1 VIVVEGDSVP
11 NGQDVQLEERWSNL
25 LSKSRN
31 TEVLNISRKASTA
44 GDVLL
49 RLGEAKSREPR
60 WYVVQIGQGSMYQ
73 QENRSILEP
82 VYGFRSSLTNVVEE
96 ALEFGMKVCLM
107 TPPIV
112 RDPRLKVEI
121 PKYLSVIRRL
131 SAIYRT
137 ALLDTHALMAEE
149 ALYAK
154 PEEIKEWFISEPT
167 WSHYSTKGHQKVA
180 GYFDRPENNF
190 IGR

>member
-1 VIVVEGDSVP
+1 MIVVDGDSVP
-11 NGQDVQLEERWSNL
+11 NGQGVQLEERWSYL
-25 LSKSRN
+25 LGKSRN

-60 WYVVQIGQGSMYQ
+60 WYIVQIGQGSMYQ

-96 ALEFGMKVCLM
+96 ALEFGMMVCLM

-121 PKYLSVIRRL
+121 PKYLSVIRRTA
-131 SAIYRT
+131 AIYKS
-137 ALLDTHALMAEE
+137 ALLDAHALMAEE

-154 PEEIKEWFISEPT
+154 PEEVKAWFVSEPT
-167 WSHYSTKGHQKVA
+167 WSHYSVQGHQKIA
-180 GYFDRPENNF
+180 DYFERPENNW

>member
-1 VIVVEGDSVP
+1 VIVVDGDSVP

-60 WYVVQIGQGSMYQ
+60 WYIVQIGQGSMYQ
-73 QENRSILEP
+73 LENRSLLEP
-82 VYGFRSSLTNVVEE
+82 VYGFRSSLTSLVEG

-121 PKYLSVIRRL
+121 PKYLSVIRRTA
-131 SAIYRT
+131 AIYKT
-137 ALLDTHALMAEE
+137 ALLDAHALMAEE

-154 PEEIKEWFISEPT
+154 PEEVKAWFISEPT
-167 WSHYSTKGHQKVA
+167 WAHYSVQGHQKIA
-180 GYFDRPENNF
+180 DYFERPENNW